1 MASSHQLIERFRKQ
15 RPSSR
20 AERNRQRENG
30 EVRQTWWNNG
40 GGESDSPPRRRPQQ
54 QRDGPYTNSVLR
66 PAANL
71 KTRTAPAAV
80 RFSDSLDLEQLPSP
94 PMRRSGNGVDDLILE
109 DIVDFESHRRR
120 PAGADDLDGGGGGF
134 AASPP
139 YNIERRTTQTRTRFR
154 FTPPRGAAP
163 NEAFELGHSGP
174 QCAAR
179 RSVCISRTMMQG
191 QAQLTADGPSGSA
204 PSEGEAAGFSAEA
217 ATIEIT
223 TTLDTTLALLH
234 DKLGGGGDDDCCGGG
249 GMGPGA
255 LPLPDFDYVC
265 SEDFPSTIN
274 AVTEKLEAGLTTF
287 KLLYDA
293 KFKQEDDAAQEEADA
308 KKAARQEIV
317 DQVRQE
323 HLNHEIFGVVDRAVG
338 AVGCIEDG
346 ARGPAGRDARSAIPL
361 DQQQQPT
368 VHSHEQM
375 AKLVMD
381 SVAERVEM
389 IRRLESGEIDLSE
402 VPLEDVPPLLPGGS
416 EAGGVEGGGGGGGVG
431 AAVPGGVVDCAP
443 RLEQQH
449 SGRQQIQYQQQFQYQ
464 HQHQHQVY
472 CEQQQYRQTGN
483 LEATSAAV
491 KADLDVTM
499 TYMQARLGFQTEDK
513 EKGPGDGVEKGKS
526 FETSQER
533 KDREEEEQ
541 KELEKEINIA
551 KLQKKMDEEDAV
563 ERNREYVDRL
573 DLALLGDDDD
583 DDDDVDLGGGGG
595 GGGRPEFVN
604 WDLYKTQSIDM
615 AELLASRRAAGLQA
629 NACRPPANHHQP
641 NPALSRPSWFD
652 PPPMPGGYREGGAL
666 AHAPQPVFHF
676 DDPSPSAPPPPP
688 TGGQLTGEP
697 RATKRIT
704 GGPTYEPVIRPFSGA
719 VETDEPAGGGI
730 FGGANTYQDSS
741 EVASI
746 EDSKERLASF
756 RKIREA
762 AERAGSAEQRYSAR
776 LTAPAEMKD
785 PSDIED
791 ARARLD
797 EFRAMRAAA
806 TRILHAGV

>member
-1 MASSHQLIERFRKQ
+1 
-15 RPSSR
+15 
-20 AERNRQRENG
+20 
-30 EVRQTWWNNG
+30 
-40 GGESDSPPRRRPQQ
+40 
-54 QRDGPYTNSVLR
+54 
-66 PAANL
+66 
-71 KTRTAPAAV
+71 
-80 RFSDSLDLEQLPSP
+80 
-94 PMRRSGNGVDDLILE
+94 
-109 DIVDFESHRRR
+109 
-120 PAGADDLDGGGGGF
+120 
-134 AASPP
+134 
-139 YNIERRTTQTRTRFR
+139 
-154 FTPPRGAAP
+154 
-163 NEAFELGHSGP
+163 
-174 QCAAR
+174 
-179 RSVCISRTMMQG
+179 MMQG

-338 AVGCIEDG
+338 AMGCIEDG

-416 EAGGVEGGGGGGGVG
+416 EAGGVEGAVAKGSRGSSGRRRRLC
-431 AAVPGGVVDCAP
+431 AAV
-443 RLEQQH
+443 EQQH

-563 ERNREYVDRL
+563 ERNREYGPPRPRT
-573 DLALLGDDDD
+573 AGDDDD

-652 PPPMPGGYREGGAL
+652 PPPMPGATGKGGARRPRRSPCSTSTTL
-666 AHAPQPVFHF
+666 RRPRRRRRPPAASSPGSHAR
-676 DDPSPSAPPPPP
+676 PSASPAAP
-688 TGGQLTGEP
+688 P
-697 RATKRIT
+697 RAGHTALLR
-704 GGPTYEPVIRPFSGA
+704 RRR
-719 VETDEPAGGGI
+719 DRRAGRGGI

-746 EDSKERLASF
+746 EDRRRGSPPSEFARQRSGGER
-756 RKIREA
+756 RA
-762 AERAGSAEQRYSAR
+762 AVLRAADGAR
-776 LTAPAEMKD
+776 GDEG

-791 ARARLD
+791 ARARSTSSV
-797 EFRAMRAAA
+797 MRAAA
-806 TRILHAGV
+806 TGSCTPVSEHI